1 MAKYTITLT
10 AAEDAALS
18 YVAYSQ
24 KEWIENAVHERA
36 RIAIEEIVGI
46 TVQKCLDTGTQIPG
60 SKDDM
65 VKLAFKNGWVKSAE
79 ERQAEAEAEMAARL
93 AAQPVEE

>member
-24 KEWIENAVHERA
+24 KDWIDNAVHERA

-65 VKLAFKNGWVKSAE
+65 VKLAFKNGWIKSAE
-79 ERQAEAEAEMAARL
+79 ERQAELEAARL
-93 AAQPVEE
+93 AAQPAE